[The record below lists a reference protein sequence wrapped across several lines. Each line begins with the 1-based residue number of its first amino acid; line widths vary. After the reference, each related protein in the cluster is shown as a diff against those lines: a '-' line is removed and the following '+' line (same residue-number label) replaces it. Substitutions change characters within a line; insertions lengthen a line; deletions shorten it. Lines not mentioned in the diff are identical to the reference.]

1 MPIRKFCD
9 LCDSLIPEAHRSFR
23 LDMSELDSP
32 EVSPHNRRDFNI
44 LIGTN
49 WEYRSPS
56 LAVSLVCS
64 SCAKS
69 VIQHIYA
76 ELKKSE

>member
-9 LCDSLIPEAHRSFR
+9 LCDSLIPEGDRSFR
-23 LDMSELDSP
+23 LDMVELES
-32 EVSPHNRRDFNI
+32 EVSHFHRRDFNI

-49 WEYRSPS
+49 WEYRSAN

-76 ELKKSE
+76 ELKKPE